1 MPWPQ
6 SSWRFCPWVAG
17 TGSVVD
23 GAELCPLD
31 GSHLMAIILRC
42 VSQVDQRWT
51 TASHSWSTCGQRVK
65 TQAPSDFWSFCILF
79 AINNPYYERYLLCSV
94 FAYIQDEH
102 LNKEQRFE
110 ETPGVFHPDAWYING
125 RGHFTKI
132 LFKIQY
138 SRIATGAA
146 CTEWCHQRP
155 WQPAQT
161 HAGSTPQAM
170 PRKCVYWFTL
180 RFGAYPIN

>member
-1 MPWPQ
+1 MGDKWIKPRSMPLQAPWRQHSMPWPQ

-79 AINNPYYERYLLCSV
+79 AINNPITSGICCAQFSPTFPFRS
-94 FAYIQDEH
+94 FG
-102 LNKEQRFE
+102 LNMDTSRRTFEQRATFRRN
-110 ETPGVFHPDAWYING
+110 TWSVPPGCLVHQWPRPFHKDPFQN
-125 RGHFTKI
+125 
-132 LFKIQY
+132 
-138 SRIATGAA
+138 
-146 CTEWCHQRP
+146 P
-155 WQPAQT
+155 
-161 HAGSTPQAM
+161 
-170 PRKCVYWFTL
+170 V
-180 RFGAYPIN
+180 